1 MEEKELEALR
11 VFKSYFDSLYGTGLE
26 VANWHYNGT
35 TEPFDNFYDAA
46 MEEYNAILG

>member
-11 VFKSYFDSLYGTGLE
+11 AFKAYFDSLYGTGLE
-26 VANWHYNGT
+26 IANWHYNGT
-35 TEPFDNFYDAA
+35 TEPFDNFYDSA